1 MSNIDWPNGFE
12 RTPESERERNRS
24 FEATL
29 GSTTSE
35 LETEM
40 DRMGVDHWRGEIAN
54 AHTKSNGLPLH
65 NANPDDPGFVL
76 RWTDDEEQFAVACDA
91 SPRLRDNVR
100 YVLKWVHETRM
111 RGQRPVKTGDA
122 EFAAARLPP
131 ADGESDAIVAG
142 PADTQAPHEVLG
154 VDPDAPEAV
163 VEDAAR
169 SLKARKHPDAGG
181 STEEFQRVVEAEEA
195 MLNE

>member
-1 MSNIDWPNGFE
+1 MSGLDWPTGFE

-35 LETEM
+35 LATEM
-40 DRMGVDHWRGEIAN
+40 DRMDVNSWRGEIAN

-76 RWTDDEEQFAVACDA
+76 RWTDDEEQFAVACDD
-91 SPRLRDNVR
+91 SSRLRDNVR
-100 YVLKWVHETRM
+100 YVLKWVNETRM
-111 RGQRPVKTGDA
+111 RSQRPVETGDS

-131 ADGESDAIVAG
+131 ADDDAVAG
-142 PADTQAPHEVLG
+142 TATRQPAHEVLG
-154 VDPDAPEAV
+154 VAPDAPANV
-163 VEDAAR
+163 VESVAR
-169 SLKARKHPDAGG
+169 ARKAETHPDSGG
-181 STEEFQRVVEAEEA
+181 DSDEFQRVVEAEEV
-195 MLNE
+195 MLDE